1 MELLLYNCSTL
12 KKIDFDNEKIG
23 LTVKELVLLRKLDTP
38 QKIQTFVSSIPQNF
52 ERNGDSCMSARD
64 VLRTNRAHCIEGAVL
79 AALAFW
85 IHGKPPLLMDLSA
98 NDEDDDH
105 VIALFKENGL
115 WGAIS
120 KGNHSYV
127 RYRDPVYRT
136 PRELAMSYFHE
147 YYNTKGDKT
156 LRTHS
161 GPFDLRALPDY
172 EWIRGE
178 SSWGVAERL
187 CEIAH
192 HPFFPK
198 SQEHFLRP
206 IEKIEHRIMKLRVH
220 TR

>member
-1 MELLLYNCSTL
+1 ME
-12 KKIDFDNEKIG
+12 
-23 LTVKELVLLRKLDTP
+23 ELALLRKLNTP
-38 QKIQTFVSSIPQNF
+38 QKIQTFVSAIPQNF
-52 ERNGDSCMSARD
+52 ERNGDSCMAVRD
-64 VLRTNRAHCIEGAVL
+64 VFRTNRAHCIEGALV

-85 IHGKPPLLMDLSA
+85 VHGKPPLLMDLSA

-147 YYNTKGDKT
+147 YYNTRGDKT
-156 LRTHS
+156 LRTYS
-161 GPFDLRALPDY
+161 LPFDLRSLPDY
-172 EWIRGE
+172 SWVRGE
-178 SSWGVAERL
+178 NSWSVAERL
-187 CEIAH
+187 CEIRH
-192 HPFFPK
+192 YSFFPK
-198 SQEHFLRP
+198 GQEHLLRP
-206 IEKIEHRIMKLRVH
+206 VEKIEHRIMKFRVH

>member
-1 MELLLYNCSTL
+1 M

-23 LTVKELVLLRKLDTP
+23 LTVKELALLRKLDTP
-38 QKIQTFVSSIPQNF
+38 QKIQTFVSAIPQNF

-105 VIALFKENGL
+105 VIALFRENGF

-147 YYNTKGDKT
+147 YYNTKGHKT

-172 EWIRGE
+172 AWIAGE
-178 SSWGVAERL
+178 SSWSVAERL

-198 SQEHFLRP
+198 SQERFLRP

>member
-1 MELLLYNCSTL
+1 M

-38 QKIQTFVSSIPQNF
+38 QKIQTFVSAIPQNF

-105 VIALFKENGL
+105 VIALFRENGL

-120 KGNHSYV
+120 KGN
-127 RYRDPVYRT
+127 
-136 PRELAMSYFHE
+136 
-147 YYNTKGDKT
+147 
-156 LRTHS
+156 
-161 GPFDLRALPDY
+161 
-172 EWIRGE
+172 
-178 SSWGVAERL
+178 SSSPCISRKRN
-187 CEIAH
+187 
-192 HPFFPK
+192 PQF
-198 SQEHFLRP
+198 S
-206 IEKIEHRIMKLRVH
+206 
-220 TR
+220 